1 MWLKFGMALVVLG
14 FLVAYYTHWRISQR
28 RRRQARESYRLAVG
42 RMAAVAQTT
51 RAPSLKTHY
60 QNHRR

>member
-14 FLVAYYTHWRISQR
+14 FLVAYYTHWRIAQR